1 MPQWLRKSLVVLI
14 SVFTFGMVTP
24 AQASELLSID
34 QQRNGD
40 ETDLIEVSSPES
52 ENIIIDEI
60 PFHRNF
66 IDQIKQEAVEK
77 SFEKF
82 GNRIGPVIQD
92 EFLEMIL
99 PNIEAVID
107 TLASDL
113 PEGDLEYLTI
123 TEVPPSGQSEKIF
136 HIVGKEN
143 RELIQFHV
151 RRDKPPHEGYWFNF
165 HYHTFHDQFE
175 THYEL
180 GAIYW
185 DKNTPP
191 HWRT

>member
-40 ETDLIEVSSPES
+40 ETDLIEVPSPES

-113 PEGDLEYLTI
+113 PEEDLEYLTI

-180 GAIYW
+180 GVIYW